1 MRQVFRA
8 RPWVLPPEPAK
19 LAELFRDGHVVT
31 LDAGA
36 TFRHGGTEGYVA
48 LLLEGLVTFS
58 FLDIRDNYH
67 TFALVLPGRTIGDL
81 DALNPEPY
89 QCHCRVY
96 SAESRAIDS
105 QLPVPTW
112 VKGFHGTYGNVR
124 GHVHPQGG
132 IHRRRCVCQF
142 HS

>member
-31 LDAGA
+31 LDSGA

-58 FLDIRDNYH
+58 FLDIRGNYH
-67 TFALVLPGRTIGDL
+67 TFALVMPERTVQVSRKPSQPGLRSNVMLLPR
-81 DALNPEPY
+81 PS
-89 QCHCRVY
+89 RVIV
-96 SAESRAIDS
+96 S
-105 QLPVPTW
+105 LL
-112 VKGFHGTYGNVR
+112 
-124 GHVHPQGG
+124 
-132 IHRRRCVCQF
+132 
-142 HS
+142 

>member
-58 FLDIRDNYH
+58 FLDIRDNYPDAPSAIWMLSIR
-67 TFALVLPGRTIGDL
+67 TVPVSLPSVFGRV
-81 DALNPEPY
+81 ARY
-89 QCHCRVY
+89 
-96 SAESRAIDS
+96 
-105 QLPVPTW
+105 
-112 VKGFHGTYGNVR
+112 
-124 GHVHPQGG
+124 
-132 IHRRRCVCQF
+132 
-142 HS
+142 

>member
-58 FLDIRDNYH
+58 FLDIRGNYH
-67 TFALVLPGRTIGDL
+67 TFALVLPGRTMAIWMLSIRTVPVSLPSVFG
-81 DALNPEPY
+81 
-89 QCHCRVY
+89 RVARY
-96 SAESRAIDS
+96 
-105 QLPVPTW
+105 
-112 VKGFHGTYGNVR
+112 
-124 GHVHPQGG
+124 
-132 IHRRRCVCQF
+132 
-142 HS
+142 